1 MLHGASDVK
10 ALTIRGCTSVHPYAL
25 IIITDSATP
34 PSKTLRYNTPIVKL
48 LKRTKG
54 IVHNNFCYCGG
65 RILQPEL
72 WTLALKTHQM
82 SEKQIISDS
91 IVKRDARYL
100 YNCVSWRT
108 IGLPHQFAASHG
120 SARRRETR
128 QRRPRALANAGCVT
142 AARSA
147 ACTLIS
153 LVLRPTAIAV
163 DCRNIARPALDG
175 ERSV

>member
-1 MLHGASDVK
+1 MWPAVSQIWLSVGMLHGASDVK

-34 PSKTLRYNTPIVKL
+34 PSKTLRYNAPIVKL

-82 SEKQIISDS
+82 SEKQITSDS

-100 YNCVSWRT
+100 YNCVSWRQPP
-108 IGLPHQFAASHG
+108 LPHKFAASHG

-128 QRRPRALANAGCVT
+128 QHWSRALANAVCVT
-142 AARSA
+142 VRAPRFARLSRWFSGPR
-147 ACTLIS
+147 LS
-153 LVLRPTAIAV
+153 RWL
-163 DCRNIARPALDG
+163 
-175 ERSV
+175 